1 MADSGIGHH
10 FPVRANSAAAARP
23 SVISIAANACQ
34 RLTHENSVRYLG
46 AVPGRERAS
55 ALSGLDFGV
64 EFFEFDAG
72 VFELEVPVD
81 AALFGVGFF

>member
-1 MADSGIGHH
+1 MRSTSSTDSRQ
-10 FPVRANSAAAARP
+10 V
-23 SVISIAANACQ
+23 
-34 RLTHENSVRYLG
+34 THRIH
-46 AVPGRERAS
+46 ATS

>member
-1 MADSGIGHH
+1 M
-10 FPVRANSAAAARP
+10 P
-23 SVISIAANACQ
+23 
-34 RLTHENSVRYLG
+34 
-46 AVPGRERAS
+46 REASRIRSS